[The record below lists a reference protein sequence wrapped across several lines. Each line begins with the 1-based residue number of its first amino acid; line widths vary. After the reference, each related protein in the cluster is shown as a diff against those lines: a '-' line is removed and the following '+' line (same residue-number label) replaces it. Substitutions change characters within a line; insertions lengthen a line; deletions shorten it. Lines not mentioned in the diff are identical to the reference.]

1 MMTKRMA
8 LCFAVIAQKLG
19 RRFPCWGSPDVCVPL
34 PPQVLICTL
43 SSLAPLAL
51 LRLVPNTNPRE
62 DVAHAAEEGRT
73 EK

>member
-1 MMTKRMA
+1 M
-8 LCFAVIAQKLG
+8 LN
-19 RRFPCWGSPDVCVPL
+19 PGSTPL
-34 PPQVLICTL
+34 QVLICTL

>member
-1 MMTKRMA
+1 MCA
-8 LCFAVIAQKLG
+8 AA
-19 RRFPCWGSPDVCVPL
+19 PA
-34 PPQVLICTL
+34 QVLICTL